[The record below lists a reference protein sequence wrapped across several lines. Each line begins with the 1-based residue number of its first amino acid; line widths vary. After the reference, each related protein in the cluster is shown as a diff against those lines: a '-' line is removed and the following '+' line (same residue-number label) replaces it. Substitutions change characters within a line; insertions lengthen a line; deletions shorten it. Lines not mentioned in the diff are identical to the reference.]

1 MVIAIIVMAAYV
13 LDYFFAEVKR
23 FHPLVGFGF
32 LTTQLEK
39 KLNPEQTLTSKA
51 SAVDKTNKASHIG
64 NTGKWSPRLLGSLA
78 WLLLC
83 LPLPI
88 FYYYFHQNTLLFWCL
103 DALILYFAIGLK
115 SLELHALQIF
125 HPLEKNDLA
134 TAQHFCGY
142 LVSRNTAQLSEQ
154 EISRA
159 TVESV
164 LENGHDAAI
173 ASFVW
178 FIIGGAPLVILH
190 RLANTL
196 DAMWGYKNQHFLHFG
211 WCAARMDDLLGW
223 PSAKI
228 TALLYACQVKYSF
241 TKMAYALKNGYQQ
254 SQHYKSLNGGW
265 VMATGASVLN
275 FTLGGT
281 AIYHGKKV
289 TSPLLGCGEPVTRS
303 DISRSIKLVNS
314 AAILFISICF
324 FSALLHAIYTSN
336 YS

>member
-1 MVIAIIVMAAYV
+1 MITSMIMLAAYF
-13 LDYFFAEVKR
+13 LDCFFGEVKR

-32 LTTQLEK
+32 I
-39 KLNPEQTLTSKA
+39 TSKVEKIA
-51 SAVDKTNKASHIG
+51 NRQQKSTKPFKLWQS
-64 NTGKWSPRLLGSLA
+64 RLLGIFS

-83 LPLPI
+83 LPLPAI
-88 FYYYFHQNTLLFWCL
+88 YYYFHQDQFLFWCV
-103 DALILYFAIGLK
+103 DAIVLYFALGLK
-115 SLELHALQIF
+115 SLKLHAMQILN
-125 HPLEKNDLA
+125 PLNENDL
-134 TAQHFCGY
+134 TTSRHYCGY
-142 LVSRNTAQLSEQ
+142 MVSRKTEHLSEQ

-196 DAMWGYKNQHFLHFG
+196 DAMWGYKNQRYLHFG

-228 TALLYACQVKYSF
+228 TALLYACQAKFPLS
-241 TKMAYALKNGYQQ
+241 KMINALQNGYQQ

-275 FTLGGT
+275 FKLGGS
-281 AIYHGKKV
+281 AIYHGKAITSV
-289 TSPLLGCGEPVTRS
+289 TLGCGQDVVKQ
-303 DISRSIKLVNS
+303 DIFRSIKLVNQAVIVLITIS
-314 AAILFISICF
+314 FIVEIINFLYRGS
-324 FSALLHAIYTSN
+324 
-336 YS
+336 

>member
-1 MVIAIIVMAAYV
+1 MITSAIMIFAYI
-13 LDYFFAEVKR
+13 LDWFFGEVKR

-32 LTTQLEK
+32 LTNKLEVIANVK
-39 KLNPEQTLTSKA
+39 PATNASNNKWKL
-51 SAVDKTNKASHIG
+51 
-64 NTGKWSPRLLGSLA
+64 RLLGSFS
-78 WLLLC
+78 WCLLC
-83 LPLPI
+83 IPLPVI
-88 FYYYFHQNTLLFWCL
+88 YYYFHQNSLVFWCL
-103 DALILYFAIGLK
+103 DAVTLYFSVGLK
-115 SLELHALQIF
+115 SLKLHAMQILK
-125 HPLEKNDLA
+125 PLEKNDLT
-134 TAQHFCGY
+134 TARHFCGY
-142 LVSRNTAQLSEQ
+142 LVSRKTNDLSEQ

-173 ASFVW
+173 ASFFW

-196 DAMWGYKNQHFLHFG
+196 DAMWGYKNQRFLHFG

-228 TALLYACQVKYSF
+228 SALLYACQAHFSLA
-241 TKMAYALKNGYQQ
+241 KMSKALNNGYQQ

-281 AIYHGKKV
+281 AIYHGKEV
-289 TSPLLGCGEPVTRS
+289 ISPVLGCGKSVVKEDIFRS
-303 DISRSIKLVNS
+303 VSLVNK
-314 AAILFISICF
+314 AVIIFITLCF
-324 FSALLHAIYTSN
+324 SYSVLNIFSVGSL
-336 YS
+336 

>member
-1 MVIAIIVMAAYV
+1 MMVTLIMSTSMIMLVAYL
-13 LDYFFAEVKR
+13 LDCFFGEVKR

-32 LTTQLEK
+32 LTAQLEK
-39 KLNPEQTLTSKA
+39 SFNPESLPNNTANIKGKCLSRTLGLFS
-51 SAVDKTNKASHIG
+51 
-64 NTGKWSPRLLGSLA
+64 

-88 FYYYFHQNTLLFWCL
+88 IYYYFHQNTLLFWCL
-103 DALILYFAIGLK
+103 DAFTLYIAIGLN
-115 SLELHALQIF
+115 SLKKHALQILY
-125 HPLEKNDLA
+125 PLEKNDLT
-134 TAQHFCGY
+134 TARHFCGY
-142 LVSRNTAQLSEQ
+142 LVSRKTDQLTEQ

-173 ASFVW
+173 ASFFW
-178 FIIGGAPLVILH
+178 FVIGGAPLVILH

-196 DAMWGYKNQHFLHFG
+196 DAMWGYKNQRFLHFG

-228 TALLYACQVKYSF
+228 TALLYACQTNCSLSRMVS
-241 TKMAYALKNGYQQ
+241 ALQNGHCQ

-275 FTLGGT
+275 FTLGGS

-289 TSPLLGCGEPVTRS
+289 TSPLLGCGAPVVKKDILRS
-303 DISRSIKLVNS
+303 VKLVNK
-314 AAILFISICF
+314 AVILFIAVCF
-324 FSALLHAIYTSN
+324 CCEIVNAIITRL
-336 YS
+336 